1 MVDDTEKPPESQEIE
16 TPEPPPPV
24 EEFPDKLSCN
34 QCRRVFPTKSLRA
47 KSNTLL
53 TEAAIVCPRC
63 RRKLRRMKL
72 KDWYDH
78 YVQGQEKDF
87 VLDTHGFV
95 HTDPAGAAREDAE
108 PPPPQ
113 RPPQEGGRGR
123 DRGRRFGRDRG
134 RDQDRDPR
142 RNQQK
147 KSLLPQ
153 NVKAYRLP
161 KRRRSRDR

>member
-1 MVDDTEKPPESQEIE
+1 MIDDTEKPPENTGPE

-24 EEFPDKLSCN
+24 EEFPERLSCN

-63 RRKLRRMKL
+63 RRKLRRMRL

-78 YVQGQEKDF
+78 YVQGQEKNF
-87 VLDTHGFV
+87 TLDAHGFV
-95 HTDPAGAAREDAE
+95 HTDPGQPEEREQ

-113 RPPQEGGRGR
+113 RPPQDGRGR
-123 DRGRRFGRDRG
+123 DRGRRFGRDQGRNQG
-134 RDQDRDPR
+134 RDQRQNP
-142 RNQQK
+142 QK
-147 KSLLPQ
+147 KSILPQ

>member
-1 MVDDTEKPPESQEIE
+1 MSDDKPNE
-16 TPEPPPPV
+16 PPPV
-24 EEFPDKLSCN
+24 EFPREEKVEEFPEKLSCH
-34 QCRRVFPTKSLRA
+34 QCRRVYPTKSLRA

-87 VLDTHGFV
+87 TLDTHGFI
-95 HTDPAGAAREDAE
+95 HKDSGQPEE
-108 PPPPQ
+108 MEQQPPPPQ
-113 RPPQEGGRGR
+113 RPPQGGQGR
-123 DRGRRFGRDRG
+123 DRGRRFGRDQG
-134 RDQDRDPR
+134 RDQGRDPR
-142 RNQQK
+142 QNQQK

-161 KRRRSRDR
+161 KRRRSRGR